1 MTFPQILSLVLL
13 VLILVLSIWR
23 HVNIG
28 LLGFCAA
35 AVMVTATQFYAV
47 TGSATAPDPA
57 LLLTSKSVFEHF
69 PGSIVTLLIGVSL
82 LFGHFERSGSLS
94 WLTDKVYKAIGEH
107 TLLIP
112 WVGYMIG
119 LFISTAGA
127 FSTAT
132 ITLLVPVI
140 AALGRRMPKIFF
152 ISEVAAIVGANTG
165 ALSPINPVGTVI
177 RDSANHAQVNFNGWL
192 LWLLGTIV
200 SVSTVLVLQIIFSP
214 SRMQD
219 STNGKKPAR
228 GLALL
233 KPVAIDNNDKGQLNP
248 AYAICST
255 LSVLFFITLVVF
267 AGTDVGLT
275 AISLAVL
282 LLLLFP
288 KYSKNLARNIP
299 WNAVVVISGLLVFI
313 GTMMSVHTMDALENR
328 LLGMTTNQIILLFI
342 ITYLTTSLSNV
353 ESSTIGVIS
362 LMTPMIFTIFGGSAH
377 MSLILAA
384 CVAPALLSVINP
396 IHIAGTL
403 VVSYTDEKQQDA
415 MFRRLLTIA
424 FFIVPIIPGLTMIL
438 PAVML

>member
-1 MTFPQILSLVLL
+1 M
-13 VLILVLSIWR
+13 
-23 HVNIG
+23 
-28 LLGFCAA
+28 
-35 AVMVTATQFYAV
+35 
-47 TGSATAPDPA
+47 
-57 LLLTSKSVFEHF
+57 E
-69 PGSIVTLLIGVSL
+69 
-82 LFGHFERSGSLS
+82 
-94 WLTDKVYKAIGEH
+94 
-107 TLLIP
+107 
-112 WVGYMIG
+112 
-119 LFISTAGA
+119 
-127 FSTAT
+127 
-132 ITLLVPVI
+132 
-140 AALGRRMPKIFF
+140 
-152 ISEVAAIVGANTG
+152 
-165 ALSPINPVGTVI
+165 
-177 RDSANHAQVNFNGWL
+177 
-192 LWLLGTIV
+192 
-200 SVSTVLVLQIIFSP
+200 
-214 SRMQD
+214 
-219 STNGKKPAR
+219 KKPAR

-233 KPVAIDNNDKGQLNP
+233 KPVAVDNNDKGQLNP

-288 KYSKNLARNIP
+288 EYSKNLARNIS

>member
-1 MTFPQILSLVLL
+1 M
-13 VLILVLSIWR
+13 
-23 HVNIG
+23 
-28 LLGFCAA
+28 
-35 AVMVTATQFYAV
+35 
-47 TGSATAPDPA
+47 
-57 LLLTSKSVFEHF
+57 
-69 PGSIVTLLIGVSL
+69 
-82 LFGHFERSGSLS
+82 
-94 WLTDKVYKAIGEH
+94 
-107 TLLIP
+107 
-112 WVGYMIG
+112 
-119 LFISTAGA
+119 
-127 FSTAT
+127 
-132 ITLLVPVI
+132 
-140 AALGRRMPKIFF
+140 
-152 ISEVAAIVGANTG
+152 
-165 ALSPINPVGTVI
+165 
-177 RDSANHAQVNFNGWL
+177 
-192 LWLLGTIV
+192 
-200 SVSTVLVLQIIFSP
+200 
-214 SRMQD
+214 
-219 STNGKKPAR
+219 
-228 GLALL
+228 
-233 KPVAIDNNDKGQLNP
+233 
-248 AYAICST
+248 
-255 LSVLFFITLVVF
+255 VF
-267 AGTDVGLT
+267 AGTDVGST

-288 KYSKNLARNIP
+288 EYSKNLARNIS